1 MTTATST
8 RSAETLRR
16 LTSVAV
22 ACALAACG
30 DGALEPATDVFLE
43 PTQEEF
49 VGDAVPTL
57 ALVNASTSS
66 VRFGSCG
73 GELWIEQISGSDWS
87 RVPSPWAACALS
99 LSVLKPGGTAHITIR
114 RSLERPST
122 YRVGLVLTIDGKVR
136 AASVLSRP
144 FMVR

>member
-1 MTTATST
+1 MCAVTSPLST
-8 RSAETLRR
+8 DTLRG

-22 ACALAACG
+22 ACALAACS

-73 GELWIEQISGSDWS
+73 GELWIEQASGSDWS
-87 RVPSPWAACALS
+87 RVRSPWAACTLS
-99 LSVLKPGGTAHITIR
+99 LSVAEPGDTAHITVR
-114 RSLERPST
+114 RPLERPST

-144 FMVR
+144 FSVR